1 LVRRLAPLIYLD
13 THVVAW
19 IFAGQLDLLPPG
31 VKERIEGHDLLVSP
45 AVEMELQYLYEV
57 KRTAEPAATV
67 LDVLE
72 REIGLKVCSVP
83 FRNVVEV
90 ALGQSWTRDP
100 FDRLIVS
107 QAVFRGVPLITRDR
121 MIRTHCPLAFWE
133 SGPGVE
139 PSQPSP

>member
-1 LVRRLAPLIYLD
+1 MVRRLAPLIYLD

-19 IFAGQLDLLPPG
+19 IYAGQLDLLTPG
-31 VKERIEGHDLLVSP
+31 VKERIEGHDLLISP

-72 REIGLKVCSVP
+72 REIGLKVCSLP

-107 QAVFRGVPLITRDR
+107 QAVLRGVTLITRDR

-133 SGPGVE
+133 SDPGE
-139 PSQPSP
+139 RRAGAE